1 MGTCNSSS
9 KVGGGGNLQNKIKE
23 EFLNHGLNSPIAG
36 IRKKAQE
43 GTGNY
48 SFKNSKAVTAKE
60 FEDAAKHSRVYTRG
74 EYTLLDGYLENG
86 GKSKSVF
93 YANKTSSPEMQKLL
107 KMRAKS
113 HIPEKGN
120 TDMTGKTTTTYDRFL
135 KRLHKKFDDYY
146 YGGK

>member
-9 KVGGGGNLQNKIKE
+9 KSSGGSLQNKIKQ
-23 EFLNHGLNSPIAG
+23 EFINHGLNSPIAG
-36 IRKKAQE
+36 VRKKAQE
-43 GTGNY
+43 GIGNY
-48 SFKNSKAVTAKE
+48 SFKNAKAVTAKE
-60 FEDAAKHSRVYTRG
+60 FEKAAYHSRVITRG
-74 EYTLLDGYLENG
+74 EYTLLDGFLED
-86 GKSKSVF
+86 GKNNKSVF
-93 YANKTSSPEMQKLL
+93 YANKTNSPEMQKLL

-113 HIPEKGN
+113 QTPKKGN